1 MLNIEKMTIKQ
12 VCNCLAMLNSLTK
25 ENFIEIDIDTA
36 KIKVNYNKMANEL
49 YDIFLKDI
57 SNEKIEIIKNERDT
71 YKRLA
76 ETYIKK
82 YNSLK
87 DNCKEVESIV
97 QNDTTLNP
105 PRQRNRIIV
114 LLGGSRLV

>member
-1 MLNIEKMTIKQ
+1 MLDYEKMTVKQ
-12 VCNCLAMLNSLTK
+12 VCNCLAILNLLTK
-25 ENFIEIDIDTA
+25 ENYIKIDIDTS
-36 KIKVNYNKMANEL
+36 KVNVNYKKMADEL
-49 YDIFLKDI
+49 HDEFFEDI